1 MGTFRSLRR
10 KLNAEKVW
18 VAQKVTEKRNEI
30 VKSFVE
36 ERIKTDVEFA
46 KDVLKAVGED
56 LPEHLK
62 KAAEETIKNSSQINV
77 ENVLMINNNLLPNTT
92 TISPM
97 LIEKEILNDGTLAKL
112 VNDAIKGKL
121 QVNPIVKKW
130 EKTGIFDRKETDHSL
145 MKPIIESQAK
155 KLLNDDDG
163 TLAKFGND

>member
-1 MGTFRSLRR
+1 MGRPKSR
-10 KLNAEKVW
+10 
-18 VAQKVTEKRNEI
+18 QKVAEKRNEI

-112 VNDAIKGKL
+112 ANDAIKGKL
-121 QVNPIVKKW
+121 QVNPNT
-130 EKTGIFDRKETDHSL
+130 KTSPGRIYPSKIPYKRNRSFIDK
-145 MKPIIESQAK
+145 A
-155 KLLNDDDG
+155 NY
-163 TLAKFGND
+163 